1 VYRYR
6 FYWRKDA
13 GGQKPLWRIVLAILC
28 MSRMAFAELPKPLQD
43 ALAESRES
51 GKELQAAGVLRR
63 YANSDEPRERVLA
76 RTALARI
83 DREAGHPLRAQT
95 WVKEYSRP
103 IPENYEWPR
112 VAASIEYA
120 QSVFALGQTFDAVK
134 RLNGIKDHAQGLGRI
149 YAQRAL
155 SVISEQQPD
164 LSKALAFEK
173 GALSSGK
180 RYFKREKI
188 SESAGYADHKA
199 GHGHW
204 KRLKPEID
212 ERIKELERLLDIEKY
227 GLDYVLYREAQMYRK
242 ADHPLA
248 MDFTH
253 VAAAFRLKEPMA
265 AKVPGADYE
274 KALES
279 YALII
284 ESFAQNPY
292 AEAAKLY
299 SAVCK
304 VHMGEADQAIRDLKA
319 FYKENPDGLYRG
331 EALKIIGDIYLFHKW
346 DQVNAEEAYNR
357 SVTWL
362 EAMKAR
368 SRILS
373 DYLVPEK
380 SRKVSKPP
388 VRVKVLTEEGEI
400 QEIAVP
406 ANALVNRNSSKW
418 YLDALRVKVEWRLG
432 FLDVVVEKW
441 DQAFEHF
448 DQVYTHDT
456 VIRSASNRN
465 YFNAYDRLKIGK
477 KQKGLIGVH
486 EQLQGLTGKSKM
498 VIVWADFLFAIE
510 EFQASYDLF
519 LRIQKYARAK
529 GDENEFLRGLLGEAV
544 VAKHIGK
551 MDTEKERQEIV
562 TRMFDAVQKKPRSP
576 SAPALLS
583 FCARYAVNDGEFSA
597 GQYYEMVYTQYPN
610 SYFGPRAMYFRI
622 IRYAP
627 WQDHEKRGEMID
639 EFIRKYPNEKKYH
652 SSLMAMDKSMRKTVK
667 EVKEGRFL
675 NED

>member
-1 VYRYR
+1 VSDNRLHQR
-6 FYWRKDA
+6 RHGA
-13 GGQKPLWRIVLAILC
+13 GRTPLRQVIFTILC
-28 MSRMAFAELPKPLQD
+28 LSSIAFAELPKQLQD
-43 ALAESRES
+43 ALAESRET

-63 YANSDEPRERVLA
+63 YANSDDPRERVLS

-83 DREAGHPLRAQT
+83 DREAGHPQRAQT
-95 WVKEYSRP
+95 WVKEYSQP

-120 QSVFALGQTFDAVK
+120 QSAFARGQTFEAVK

-155 SVISEQQPD
+155 SVMSEQQPD

-173 GALSSGK
+173 GALTTGK
-180 RYFKREKI
+180 KYFKREKI

-204 KRLKPEID
+204 KRLQPQID

-253 VAAAFRLKEPMA
+253 VAAAFRIKEPMA
-265 AKVPGADYE
+265 DKVPGADYE
-274 KALES
+274 NALES
-279 YALII
+279 YSLLI
-284 ESFAQNPY
+284 ESFDQNPY

-346 DQVNAEEAYNR
+346 DQINAEEAYNR
-357 SVTWL
+357 SVNWL
-362 EAMKAR
+362 EAMKGR

-380 SRKVSKPP
+380 SQKVSKPP
-388 VRVKVLTEEGEI
+388 VRVKVLTEQGMIKDIE
-400 QEIAVP
+400 VP
-406 ANALVNRNSSKW
+406 TNALVNRTTSKW
-418 YLDALRVKVEWRLG
+418 YLDTLRVEVEWRLG

-448 DQVYTHDT
+448 DQVLAHDQ
-456 VIRSASNRN
+456 VIRSANQKR
-465 YFNAYDRLKIGK
+465 YFNAYDRMKAAKTHNSMVGVAEQNVGLRGK
-477 KQKGLIGVH
+477 
-486 EQLQGLTGKSKM
+486 EKM
-498 VIVWADFLFAIE
+498 VMFWADLQYIYRDFENALHL
-510 EFQASYDLF
+510 YKT
-519 LRIQKYARAK
+519 IQESSKDERNGQVYSRA
-529 GDENEFLRGLLGEAV
+529 LLGEILVRGQMKVFNRSDIMSRMHTAV
-544 VAKHIGK
+544 MEFPKTGAAPMLLEMCSLYSQG
-551 MDTEKERQEIV
+551 EPLP
-562 TRMFDAVQKKPRSP
+562 AVSYLQ
-576 SAPALLS
+576 
-583 FCARYAVNDGEFSA
+583 
-597 GQYYEMVYTQYPN
+597 MIYTQYPN
-610 SYFGPRAMYFRI
+610 SFFAPRAYYNEILRL
-622 IRYAP
+622 P
-627 WQDHEKRGEMID
+627 WEESSLRMEMIGK
-639 EFIRKYPNEKKYH
+639 FEKKYPEEKGYIKG
-652 SSLMAMDKSMRKTVK
+652 LYTLDKEMKKYINQKGQR
-667 EVKEGRFL
+667 
-675 NED
+675 